1 MRWWRADLHMH
12 STLSPCASLAM
23 SPGRIVAE
31 ARRVGLDL
39 IAICDHNAA
48 ENGRYARRL
57 AGRAPAVLMGMEIQT
72 AEEVEVLAY
81 FADEK
86 SPLLLQEELHAHLP
100 DIPCD
105 PELFGDQVV
114 VDEQD
119 KIVRCEERLLLSP
132 VDLPLSEVVRRVEEQ
147 GGVAVPAHVER
158 VPGGLL
164 AVLGLFPEGE
174 WPSAVEIAPWTP
186 VEDALAAWPALRGRV
201 LLRSSDAHYPE
212 EIGRAWTEFYLA
224 APTLEE
230 LRHAL
235 RGWGGRLVRPSPEAK
250 EERCPRPLRR
260 SSRN

>member
-1 MRWWRADLHMH
+1 MRWWRADLHIH

-23 SPGRIVAE
+23 SPARIVAE

-57 AGRAPAVLMGMEIQT
+57 ARRAPVVLMGMEIQT

-81 FADEK
+81 FADEEA
-86 SPLLLQEELHAHLP
+86 PLLLQEELYAYLP

-114 VDEQD
+114 VGEQD
-119 KIVRCEERLLLSP
+119 EIVRRENRLLLSP
-132 VDLPLSEVVRRVEEQ
+132 LALPLADVVRRVEER

-164 AVLGLFPEGE
+164 GVLGLLPEGD
-174 WPSAVEIAPWTP
+174 WPAAVEIAPWTP
-186 VEDALAAWPALRGRV
+186 LRGVLAAWPALRGRPIV
-201 LLRSSDAHYPE
+201 RSSDAHYPE
-212 EIGRAWTEFYLA
+212 EIGRAWSKLYLA

-230 LRHAL
+230 LQHAFHG
-235 RGWGGRLVRPSPEAK
+235 RGGRRVQPSREAK
-250 EERCPRPLRR
+250 EEGCP
-260 SSRN
+260 